1 MWVFKGEPK
10 PRKVVRGRRSTTK
23 PMIACFFG
31 KTGHVATVPLEQ
43 RMTVNSEL
51 KTTICLPLTHQLK

>member
-1 MWVFKGEPK
+1 MV
-10 PRKVVRGRRSTTK
+10 
-23 PMIACFFG
+23 ACFFG

-51 KTTICLPLTHQLK
+51 KTTICLPLTHQLKQALF